1 MKTTYNSL
9 ESNNSNLNIK
19 DCLKMIGVKELT
31 ANVYAIPKNLK
42 KA

>member
-9 ESNNSNLNIK
+9 ESNKSNLK
-19 DCLKMIGVKELT
+19 KCLKTIGVKELT
-31 ANVYAIPKNLK
+31 ANVYAIPKNLE